1 MHNTHAIN
9 TPRDIYVH
17 ANDCVLRC
25 TLEMDKLKLSQ
36 NSALL
41 CSHWISPQSHPLLW
55 GDFMLTRTS
64 GSKWNQLNRFTL
76 WKEYTSTSPAPALIK
91 HKLMCLLWNCLFWWL
106 PFGKYFREDISLKKA
121 LLEGNLS
128 KIPITCH
135 SEIIFSEFWNQ
146 MKKSAHPRNDFED
159 LTTPSSFCCKLWP
172 LQAKRRE
179 MVQI

>member
-17 ANDCVLRC
+17 ANDCALRC

-91 HKLMCLLWNCLFWWL
+91 HKLMCLLWNCLFWWP
-106 PFGKYFREDISLKKA
+106 PFGKYFREGISLKKSVTRRKFEQNTYYVS
-121 LLEGNLS
+121 LWDYFQRILKSNE
-128 KIPITCH
+128 KIC
-135 SEIIFSEFWNQ
+135 
-146 MKKSAHPRNDFED
+146 
-159 LTTPSSFCCKLWP
+159 TPSKWFWGFNNP
-172 LQAKRRE
+172 LQLLL
-179 MVQI
+179 

>member
-1 MHNTHAIN
+1 MLTIA
-9 TPRDIYVH
+9 PFDVH
-17 ANDCVLRC
+17 LKWTNWNCHKIALFCVRI
-25 TLEMDKLKLSQ
+25 E
-36 NSALL
+36 AP
-41 CSHWISPQSHPLLW
+41 PQSHPLLW

-91 HKLMCLLWNCLFWWL
+91 HKLMCLLWNCLFWWP
-106 PFGKYFREDISLKKA
+106 PFGKYFREGISLKKA